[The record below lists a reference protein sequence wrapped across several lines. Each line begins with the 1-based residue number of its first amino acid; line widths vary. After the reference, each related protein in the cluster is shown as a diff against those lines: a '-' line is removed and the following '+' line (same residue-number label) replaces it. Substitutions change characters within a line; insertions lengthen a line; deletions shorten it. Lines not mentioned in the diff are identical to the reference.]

1 MLQKTR
7 SQPTQRETDSK
18 KPCSKFHF
26 QIIVIQLQLRKFR
39 GLCKNHMG
47 HKMGGFLEK
56 PETEKQAQ
64 EGHGNGLRYCVS
76 SMQGWRLEMEDSH
89 SAACRLKDPFA
100 TWSYFAVFDGHAG
113 SQISLHCAEHLM
125 STILESESF
134 SKHKY
139 EAGIREGFLQ
149 LDEDMRKLY
158 HDQQGG
164 STAICVFVSPDKIYL
179 VNCGDSRAVISRNG
193 AAVIST
199 IDHKPFSPKEQER
212 IQNAGGSVMIKRIN
226 GTLAVSRAFGDYDF
240 KNDGSKSPVDQ
251 MVSPEPDIIVCNRS
265 EHDEFIVVAC
275 DGIWDVMTSS
285 EVCEF
290 IRSRLLVTY
299 DLPMI
304 VNIVLDICLHKGSRD
319 NMTLLLLLL
328 PGAPK
333 VDMDAVKAERSLDQ
347 TIVQITKEVIE
358 KHEIH
363 DFETLIRLMKRMAI
377 NIPNLPPGGGL
388 YAKYYIIEQAFHEKF
403 PDTPAE
409 IYDYFSM

>member
-1 MLQKTR
+1 MPC
-7 SQPTQRETDSK
+7 PTFQ
-18 KPCSKFHF
+18 F
-26 QIIVIQLQLRKFR
+26 QIIDIRAQPRKFR
-39 GLCKNHMG
+39 VLD

-89 SAACRLKDPFA
+89 AAVCHLKDPHA
-100 TWSYFAVFDGHAG
+100 KWSYFAVFDGHAG
-113 SQISLHCAEHLM
+113 NQISQHCAEHLLN
-125 STILESESF
+125 TIMETDSF
-134 SKHKY
+134 LRQKY

-149 LDEDMRKLY
+149 LDEDMRKQY
-158 HDQQGG
+158 QDKPGG

-179 VNCGDSRAVISRNG
+179 ANCGDSRAVISRNG
-193 AAVIST
+193 TAAIST
-199 IDHKPFSPKEQER
+199 VDHKPFSPKEQER
-212 IQNAGGSVMIKRIN
+212 IQNAGGSVMIKRVN
-226 GTLAVSRAFGDYDF
+226 GILAVSRALGDYDF
-240 KNDGSKSPVDQ
+240 KNDISKSPVDQ
-251 MVSPEPDIIVCNRS
+251 MVSPEPDITVCNRS
-265 EHDEFIVVAC
+265 DQDEFIVIAC

-290 IRSRLLVTY
+290 ISSRLLVTY
-299 DLPMI
+299 DLPTI
-304 VNIVLDICLHKGSRD
+304 VNSILDICLHKGSRD

-347 TIVQITKEVIE
+347 TIVQITREVIE